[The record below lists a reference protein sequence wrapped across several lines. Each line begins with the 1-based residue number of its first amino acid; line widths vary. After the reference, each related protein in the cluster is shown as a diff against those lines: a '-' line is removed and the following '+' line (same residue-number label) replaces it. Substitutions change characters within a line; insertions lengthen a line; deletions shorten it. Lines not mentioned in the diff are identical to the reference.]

1 VKEANPIKTSITC
14 VLSFVKFREK
24 ENQNKAMEIEEGL
37 LEKWREKGNGSG
49 QGITEQWRG
58 EYGKSTLYAC
68 MEKP

>member
-1 VKEANPIKTSITC
+1 
-14 VLSFVKFREK
+14 
-24 ENQNKAMEIEEGL
+24 MEIEEGL